1 LSLFISFEG
10 TTGSGKTTQLY
21 PLAEY
26 LQERGCDVL
35 TTCEPGGTPIG
46 DRVRDILLD
55 PQYSEMRPLTGALL
69 FSASRAQL
77 VHQVIRPHLKRGGV
91 VLCDRY
97 ADSTLAYQGYGRGVD
112 LALLR
117 QITALATGDL
127 VPDLTLYLDLPVEQG
142 LRRRRLRPA
151 TVEGISDGER
161 QQGPLRPLPPW
172 QERDRLDIQLVEFHQ
187 RVRQGYQELAATE
200 PRRWVVIDADR
211 PVDEV
216 QREMRAHVEAWL
228 AESGES
234 RY

>member
-1 LSLFISFEG
+1 MSLFISFEG

-21 PLAEY
+21 LLAEY

-35 TTCEPGGTPIG
+35 TTCEPGGTAIG
-46 DRVRDILLD
+46 GRVRDILLD
-55 PQYSEMRPLTGALL
+55 PQYSEMRPRTGALL

-77 VHQVIRPHLKRGGV
+77 VDQVIHPHLERGGV

-142 LRRRRLRPA
+142 LERRLRAA
-151 TVEGISDGER
+151 TVQSVSDEEG
-161 QQGPLRPLPPW
+161 QQDPPRPFPPW
-172 QERDRLDIQLVEFHQ
+172 QERDRLDMQLLEFHQ
-187 RVRQGYQELAATE
+187 RVRQGYLELAAAE
-200 PRRWVVIDADR
+200 PLRWVVIEAGR
-211 PVDEV
+211 PADEV
-216 QREMRAHVEAWL
+216 QRDIRAHVEARL
-228 AESGES
+228 AECARNGC
-234 RY
+234 

>member
-1 LSLFISFEG
+1 MSLFITFEG

-21 PLAEY
+21 LLAEY
-26 LQERGCDVL
+26 LQERGCNVL

-77 VHQVIRPHLKRGGV
+77 VDQVIRPHLERGGM

-112 LALLR
+112 LTLLR
-117 QITALATGDL
+117 QITTLATGDL

-142 LRRRRLRPA
+142 LQRRLRPA
-151 TVEGISDGER
+151 TVEAVSDMQR
-161 QQGPLRPLPPW
+161 KQALPRTLPPW
-172 QERDRLDIQLVEFHQ
+172 QEGDRLDMQLLEFHE
-187 RVRQGYQELAATE
+187 RVHQGYLELAAAE
-200 PRRWVVIDADR
+200 PWRWVVIDADR
-211 PVDEV
+211 PAGEV
-216 QREMRAHVEAWL
+216 QRDLRAHVEARL
-228 AESGES
+228 SEGVQSGC
-234 RY
+234 